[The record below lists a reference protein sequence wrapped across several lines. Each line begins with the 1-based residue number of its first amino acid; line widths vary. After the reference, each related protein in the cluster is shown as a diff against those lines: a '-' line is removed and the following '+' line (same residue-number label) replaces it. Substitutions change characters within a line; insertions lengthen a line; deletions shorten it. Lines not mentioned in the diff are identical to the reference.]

1 MKHMLGFLCCAFL
14 GISFSAHALV
24 VLQYHHIS
32 DDTPA
37 STSTSPEVFEKH
49 LQYLDRHDFDVIGL
63 DKLAEL
69 IRHGKPLPDKT
80 AVITF
85 DDGYLSV
92 YKEAYPRLAGYGF
105 PFAVFIN
112 TRPHDAG
119 NPHFMSWEQM
129 GEMSAQGVIFANH
142 TVSHSHLIQRAQ
154 GESASEWEQRV
165 WGEISR
171 AEETIHQQLQQH
183 HKLLAYPYGEY
194 NAALKKLLDE
204 KGYLAFGQHSGP
216 LSLDS
221 DRQALPRFPFGGI
234 YSDLKGFTIKVNTLP
249 MPVKSVR
256 VHDKVGTALH
266 EPELPAQVSRPKLA
280 LTLRSKDIARRITC
294 FASGQGS
301 IPVEVRENRA
311 VAQAPKALPAG
322 RSRYNCTAPS
332 GEAGRFYW
340 YSQMFI
346 RRQPDGNWY
355 PE

>member
-1 MKHMLGFLCCAFL
+1 MKHILGFFFCTCLC
-14 GISFSAHALV
+14 ISIPVNALV

-49 LQYLDRHDFDVIGL
+49 LEYLDQQNFDVIGL
-63 DKLAEL
+63 DKLAAL
-69 IRHGKPLPDKT
+69 IRQGKPLPDKT
-80 AVITF
+80 VVITF

-92 YKEAYPRLAGYGF
+92 YKQAYPRLARYGF
-105 PFAVFIN
+105 SFSVFIN
-112 TRPHDAG
+112 TLPHNAE
-119 NPHFMSWEQM
+119 NPLFMSWEQM
-129 GEMSAQGVIFANH
+129 REMSAHGVIFANH
-142 TVSHSHLIQRAQ
+142 TVSHPHLIRRGQ
-154 GESASEWEQRV
+154 GESASEWRQRV
-165 WGEISR
+165 WNEISR
-171 AEETIHQQLQQH
+171 AEEIIRQQLQQH

-216 LSLDS
+216 LSPNS
-221 DRQALPRFPFGGI
+221 DRQALPRFPFGGV
-234 YSDLKGFTIKVNTLP
+234 YGDLNGFITKVNTLS
-249 MPVKSVR
+249 MPLESVG
-256 VHDKVGTALH
+256 VYGNADAVLS
-266 EPELPAQVSRPKLA
+266 EPELPADVLRPQLV
-280 LTLRSKDIARRITC
+280 LTFDSSAIARKITC

-301 IPVEVRENRA
+301 IPVEVRDNRA
-311 VAQAPKALPAG
+311 IAQAPKALPVG

-346 RRQPDGNWY
+346 RRQPDGDWY

>member
-1 MKHMLGFLCCAFL
+1 MKHILGFLCCAFL
-14 GISFSAHALV
+14 GVSFSADALV

-32 DDTPA
+32 DETPA
-37 STSTSPEVFEKH
+37 STSTSPEVFEQH

-69 IRHGKPLPDKT
+69 IRHGKPLPDRT
-80 AVITF
+80 VVITF

-92 YKEAYPRLAGYGF
+92 YKQAYPRLTRYGF
-105 PFAVFIN
+105 PFSVFIN
-112 TRPHDAG
+112 TQPHDAE
-119 NPHFMSWEQM
+119 NPLFMSWEQM
-129 GEMSAQGVIFANH
+129 REMSDSGVTFANH
-142 TVSHSHLIQRAQ
+142 TVSHPHLLRRAH
-154 GESASEWEQRV
+154 GESAVEWEQRV
-165 WGEISR
+165 WNEISR

-204 KGYLAFGQHSGP
+204 KGYLAFGQQSGP
-216 LSLDS
+216 VSPGS
-221 DRQALPRFPFGGI
+221 DGQALPRFPFGGV
-234 YSDLKGFTIKVNTLP
+234 YGDLKGFIIKVNTLP

-256 VHDKVGTALH
+256 VYGNAGTALR
-266 EPELPAQVSRPKLA
+266 EPELPAEVSRPQLA
-280 LTLRSKDIARRITC
+280 LTFDSRGIARQITC

-301 IPVEVRENRA
+301 IPVEVQDNRA
-311 VAQAPKALPAG
+311 IAHAPEALPVG
-322 RSRYNCTAPS
+322 RSRYNCTASS

-346 RRQPDGNWY
+346 RRQPDGDWY